1 MGFSDMFGG
10 SGQQRKVA
18 FIEKSSDVILTTKG
32 KEKLGKLEPVG
43 IEYRIM
49 SSIKEAEPSG
59 CTTDEIARKES
70 LPEYKV
76 RDIVKELIRSNLVM
90 IKGE

>member
-1 MGFSDMFGG
+1 MGFGDMFGG
-10 SGQQRKVA
+10 SQQKKVA
-18 FIEKSSDVILTTKG
+18 FIEKSSDVILTSKG
-32 KEKLGKLEPVG
+32 KDKLGKLEPVG
-43 IEYRIM
+43 VEYRIM
-49 SSIKEAEPSG
+49 SSVKEAEPSG

-76 RDIVKELIRSNLVM
+76 RDIVKELIRNGLVM